1 MFEKYDFK
9 EVEESVRKKWKE
21 NHTRLKIKAKFQ
33 KYPKFFFLD
42 GPPYAT
48 GFIHMGTA
56 WNKILKDVYI
66 RFIRMRGNDVWDQ
79 PGYDTHGTPI
89 EVKVE
94 KELGFKSK
102 KDIEKHGVEK
112 FIQKCRDFATRYIDV
127 MNEQFENLGVWMDFD
142 HPYLTLSN
150 EYMEGAWHTFKV
162 AYSKGLLYKG
172 SYPVHVCPR
181 CETAVA
187 YNEIEYMKKK
197 DPSIYVKFKRKDAEN
212 EYFVI
217 WTTTP
222 WTLPANTAIMVHPNY
237 EYAKVKISSNE
248 VWIIAKDL
256 VQKLMKR
263 FNIKNY
269 EIIDTLLGK
278 ELEGI
283 AYEHPL
289 LDKIPKLKE
298 VKKGHKIIT
307 NAMYVNLDEG
317 TGLVHVAPGHGRED
331 YKAALPYKIE
341 IIAPL
346 NLDGTYKEEM
356 GDELKGKFAYD
367 ANPLIIEWLKDKNAL
382 IKEEVVEHD
391 YPKCWRCSTP
401 LLLMAVPQWFFKI
414 SSIKDKLLKEN
425 EEVDW
430 HPDWAKKRFK
440 AWLENLEDWPI
451 SRQRYW
457 GIPLPIWECE
467 KCGNIEVIGS
477 LRELKDRAGIKE
489 IKDIH
494 RPYIDEITIKCE
506 KCGSDMKRIPD
517 VLDVWFDS
525 GVASWASLGYP
536 ERKDL
541 FEKLW
546 PSKLQIEGADQIRG
560 WWNSQLITS
569 VITFDRRPFERIIFH
584 GLVLDAKGVKMS
596 KSIGNVITPE
606 EAIEKYGR
614 DALRLYLLTSPPWN
628 NFYFN
633 WQELEKIH
641 RFLQTYWNIYQF
653 VQAYA
658 NIQTDE
664 PLERY
669 IEKHFNKFKVED
681 KWIMSELQ
689 EIIHFKEF
697 EELHKLANKLID
709 YSLHQFSRG
718 YIKMIRDRVAINYEG
733 DDKTY
738 AQATLQYVFN
748 TLNKLFAPF
757 IPHLTE
763 YIYKGNEESVHA
775 ELLPTHNPALYDES
789 SIRFIESLDQA
800 VEEAARLRQENKVKQ
815 RYPVLKV
822 GWLIKDKQLIKIA
835 KENEELLKRIFNT
848 KQIVFERVGKCGNN
862 VCIDFEETEEL
873 KEERFIRELIR
884 HIQMIRK
891 KKGKKIEEKAK
902 LEIQKHPVIVKYLNT
917 LEKETNSSISLSDQ
931 IEEPDDKV
939 SYKDLSTSF
948 KVF

>member
-1 MFEKYDFK
+1 MFKPYNFT
-9 EVEESVRKKWKE
+9 EVEEKVIKKWKE
-21 NHTRLKIKAKFQ
+21 EHIKIKVKAKFS
-33 KYPKFFFLD
+33 KFPKFYFLD

-56 WNKILKDVYI
+56 WNKILKDAYI
-66 RFIRMRGNDVWDQ
+66 RFIRMRGRNVWDQ

-102 KDIEKHGVEK
+102 KDIEQHGVEN
-112 FIQKCRDFATRYIDV
+112 FIARCRDFATKYIDV

-142 HPYLTLSN
+142 NPYLTLSN

-172 SYPVHVCPR
+172 AYPVHVCPR

-187 YNEIEYMKKK
+187 YNEIEYMSKR
-197 DPSIYVKFKRKDAEN
+197 DPSIFVKFKRKDAVN

-222 WTLPANTAIMVHPNY
+222 WTLPANVAIMVHPNF
-237 EYAKVKISSNE
+237 EYAKVLIKDRKE

-256 VQKLMKR
+256 VKKLMKKW
-263 FNIKNY
+263 NIKNY
-269 EIIDTLLGK
+269 EVIDTILGK
-278 ELEGI
+278 ELEGLQ
-283 AYEHPL
+283 YEHPFKE
-289 LDKIPKLKE
+289 KIPRLKSLI
-298 VKKGHKIIT
+298 KGHEIIV
-307 NAMYVNLDEG
+307 NAMFVNLEEG

-331 YKAALPYKIE
+331 YKASLPYKLE

-356 GDELKGKFAYD
+356 GEELKGKFAYD
-367 ANPLIIEWLKDKNAL
+367 ANPLIIKWLKDSDAL
-382 IKEEVVEHD
+382 ILEEEVEHD

-414 SSIKDKLLKEN
+414 TSIKERLIEEN
-425 EEVDW
+425 ETVEW

-440 AWLENLEDWPI
+440 SWLDNLEDWPI

-477 LRELKDRAGIKE
+477 LRELKDRSGKKD
-489 IKDIH
+489 IKDMH

-506 KCGSDMKRIPD
+506 KCGNVMHRIPD

-546 PSKLQIEGADQIRG
+546 PSELQIEGADQIRG

-569 VITFDRRPFERIIFH
+569 IITFDKKPFTRIIFH
-584 GLVLDAKGVKMS
+584 GLVLDAKGIKMS

-614 DALRLYLLTSPPWN
+614 DALRLYLLSSPPWN

-633 WQELEKIH
+633 WGELAKIH
-641 RFLQTYWNIYQF
+641 RFLQTYWNLYQF
-653 VQAYA
+653 VKTYGGAY
-658 NIQTDE
+658 TGE
-664 PLERY
+664 EEEK
-669 IEKHFNKFKVED
+669 IEKYFSRLPIED
-681 KWIMSELQ
+681 KWIISKLQ
-689 EIIHFKEF
+689 ELLNLEEF
-697 EELHKLANKLID
+697 VELHKLATKLMD
-709 YSLHQFSRG
+709 FALHDFSRK
-718 YIKMIRDRVAINYEG
+718 YIKMIRDRVALNYEG
-733 DDKTY
+733 EDKEY
-738 AQATLQYVFN
+738 AQTTLRYVFT

-757 IPHLTE
+757 IPYLAE
-763 YIYKGNEESVHA
+763 YVYTGNEVSVHA
-775 ELLPTHNPALYDES
+775 ELLPPYNSKIHDIK
-789 SIRFIESLDQA
+789 SIRFIELLDKA
-800 VEEAARLRQENKVKQ
+800 MDEAARLRQQYKVKQ
-815 RYPVLKV
+815 RYPVLKL
-822 GWLIKDKQLIKIA
+822 GWVLKDEEMLKIA
-835 KENEELLKRIFNT
+835 KQNINLIKSMFNT
-848 KQIVFERVGKCGNN
+848 KEVMFERLDICEGNI
-862 VCIDFEETEEL
+862 CIDFTETEEL
-873 KEERFIRELIR
+873 KEERFLRELIR
-884 HIQMIRK
+884 HIQMARK
-891 KKGKKIEEKAK
+891 KKGKRIDEKATVI
-902 LEIQKHPVIVKYLNT
+902 LEGSSVLEKYLET
-917 LEKETNSSISLSDQ
+917 IEKETNSRVELGK
-931 IEEPDDKV
+931 IEKKDDEV
-939 SYKDLSTSF
+939 AYKNLTAKF
-948 KVF
+948 QVL